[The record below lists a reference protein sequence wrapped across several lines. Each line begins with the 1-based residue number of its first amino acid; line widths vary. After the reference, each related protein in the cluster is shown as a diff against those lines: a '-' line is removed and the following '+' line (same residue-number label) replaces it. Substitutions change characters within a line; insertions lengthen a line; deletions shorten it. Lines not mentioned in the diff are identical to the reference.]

1 VRHRVFGRA
10 GAGERVGVVEV
21 RFLVVGSAV
30 AASGRVEARIGAVHH
45 SEEGDS
51 AVAVAVA
58 VAGAGALGETKE
70 EVGRIGLP
78 VEARSTAAGLVV
90 VGLSRVSRDGCGEWN
105 TSKYH
110 IRLSQVVLSS
120 VSLCSCLLS
129 MLLTRIKVPALWR
142 WWAPV
147 VS

>member
-45 SEEGDS
+45 QEEADS
-51 AVAVAVA
+51 AVAVAV
-58 VAGAGALGETKE
+58 ALGETKE

-78 VEARSTAAGLVV
+78 VEARSTAAGLAV
-90 VGLSRVSRDGCGEWN
+90 VGLSRVSRDGRGEWN

-110 IRLSQVVLSS
+110 IRLSQVVLFS
-120 VSLCSCLLS
+120 VSLHSRLPS
-129 MLLTRIKVPALWR
+129 MLLTRIKVPALW
-142 WWAPV
+142 APV

>member
-45 SEEGDS
+45 PEEADS
-51 AVAVAVA
+51 AVAVAV
-58 VAGAGALGETKE
+58 ALGETKE

-78 VEARSTAAGLVV
+78 VEARSTAAGLAV
-90 VGLSRVSRDGCGEWN
+90 VGLSRVSRDGRGEWN
-105 TSKYH
+105 TSSTISAFLRWCCSQLAF
-110 IRLSQVVLSS
+110 IRVCCPCYL
-120 VSLCSCLLS
+120 
-129 MLLTRIKVPALWR
+129 RG
-142 WWAPV
+142 
-147 VS
+147 

>member
-1 VRHRVFGRA
+1 VFGRA

-45 SEEGDS
+45 PEEADS
-51 AVAVAVA
+51 AVAVAV
-58 VAGAGALGETKE
+58 ALGETKE

-78 VEARSTAAGLVV
+78 VEARSTAAGLAV
-90 VGLSRVSRDGCGEWN
+90 VGLSRVSRDGRGEWN

-110 IRLSQVVLSS
+110 IRLSQVVLFS
-120 VSLCSCLLS
+120 VSLHSRLPS
-129 MLLTRIKVPALWR
+129 MLLTRIKVPALW
-142 WWAPV
+142 APV

>member
-1 VRHRVFGRA
+1 MLERA
-10 GAGERVGVVEV
+10 GTGGRVGVVEV

-51 AVAVAVA
+51 AVAVAD
-58 VAGAGALGETKE
+58 AGALGETKE

-105 TSKYH
+105 TSKYR

-120 VSLCSCLLS
+120 VSLRSRLLS
-129 MLLTRIKVPALWR
+129 ILLTRIKVPALWR

>member
-45 SEEGDS
+45 PEEADS
-51 AVAVAVA
+51 AVAVAV
-58 VAGAGALGETKE
+58 ALGETKE

-78 VEARSTAAGLVV
+78 VEARSTAAGLAV
-90 VGLSRVSRDGCGEWN
+90 VGLSRVSRDGRGEWN

-110 IRLSQVVLSS
+110 IRLSQVVLFS
-120 VSLCSCLLS
+120 VSLHSRLPS
-129 MLLTRIKVPALWR
+129 MLLTRIKVPALW
-142 WWAPV
+142 APV

>member
-1 VRHRVFGRA
+1 VFGRA

-45 SEEGDS
+45 QEEADS
-51 AVAVAVA
+51 AVAVAV
-58 VAGAGALGETKE
+58 ALGETKE

-78 VEARSTAAGLVV
+78 VEARSTAAGLAV
-90 VGLSRVSRDGCGEWN
+90 VGLSRVSRDGRGEWN

-110 IRLSQVVLSS
+110 IRLSQVVLFS
-120 VSLCSCLLS
+120 VSLHSRLPS
-129 MLLTRIKVPALWR
+129 MLLTRIKVPALW
-142 WWAPV
+142 APV

>member
-1 VRHRVFGRA
+1 VRHRVFGCA

-45 SEEGDS
+45 PEEADS

-58 VAGAGALGETKE
+58 VALGETKE

-78 VEARSTAAGLVV
+78 VEARSTAAGLAV
-90 VGLSRVSRDGCGEWN
+90 VGLSRVSRDGRGEWN

-110 IRLSQVVLSS
+110 IRLSQVVLFS
-120 VSLCSCLLS
+120 VSLHSRLPS
-129 MLLTRIKVPALWR
+129 MLLTRIKVPALW
-142 WWAPV
+142 APV

>member
-45 SEEGDS
+45 PEEADS
-51 AVAVAVA
+51 AVAVAV
-58 VAGAGALGETKE
+58 ALGETKE

-78 VEARSTAAGLVV
+78 VEARSTAAGLAV
-90 VGLSRVSRDGCGEWN
+90 VGLSRVSRDGRGEWN

-110 IRLSQVVLSS
+110 IRLSQVVLFS
-120 VSLCSCLLS
+120 VSLHTRLLS

>member
-1 VRHRVFGRA
+1 
-10 GAGERVGVVEV
+10 VEV

-45 SEEGDS
+45 PEEADS
-51 AVAVAVA
+51 AVAVAV
-58 VAGAGALGETKE
+58 ALGETKE

-78 VEARSTAAGLVV
+78 VEARSTAAGLAV
-90 VGLSRVSRDGCGEWN
+90 VGLSRVSRDGRGEWN

-110 IRLSQVVLSS
+110 IRLSQVVLFS
-120 VSLCSCLLS
+120 VSLHTRLLS